1 MNAPYMFTEMTFFR
15 TKFMPRLQ
23 LYASRAE
30 EYS

>member
-1 MNAPYMFTEMTFFR
+1 MNAPYTFTEVTFFP

-23 LYASRAE
+23 LYALRVG